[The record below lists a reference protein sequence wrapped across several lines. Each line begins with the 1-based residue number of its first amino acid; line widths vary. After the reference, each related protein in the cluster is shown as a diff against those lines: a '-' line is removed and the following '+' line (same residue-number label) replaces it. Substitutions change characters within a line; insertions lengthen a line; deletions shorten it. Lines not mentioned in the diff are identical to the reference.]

1 MRLEGE
7 LAEKDV
13 AYSRKVT
20 EIEGFALNLK
30 TQSDNK
36 QNELRSE
43 ILMLSNLNEERVK
56 VID

>member
-13 AYSRKVT
+13 AYSRKIA

-30 TQSDNK
+30 TQSDN
-36 QNELRSE
+36 
-43 ILMLSNLNEERVK
+43 
-56 VID
+56 